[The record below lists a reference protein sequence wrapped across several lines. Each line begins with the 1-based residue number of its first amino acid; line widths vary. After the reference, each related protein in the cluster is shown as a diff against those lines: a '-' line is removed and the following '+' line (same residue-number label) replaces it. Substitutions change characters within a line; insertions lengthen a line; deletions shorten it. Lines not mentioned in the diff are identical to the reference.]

1 MRDFT
6 GTVLAAAMLLGL
18 SSGAQAV
25 PLTVV
30 NVGAPAVNCVF
41 NPACTV
47 TVTDTI
53 GNYPPSSGYTG
64 TPRLQSRTYVG
75 VPGAPAAGLTA
86 YVYRVD
92 FTSATARADIN
103 CAVNLKVRFGPNA
116 RLNYG
121 GGGPADVFV
130 VTTGGLG
137 SIGLASAD
145 RTGAVVTFTFTKPVC
160 PTNGISSPGQTS
172 FFFGMA
178 SKLAPNPSVAKSDLT
193 FGGGTVNVLARAP

>member
-1 MRDFT
+1 MSKF
-6 GTVLAAAMLLGL
+6 VLLCSTALVIAFPAAA
-18 SSGAQAV
+18 A
-25 PLTVV
+25 PLVVV

-53 GNYPPSSGYTG
+53 GNYPPASGYTG

-145 RTGAVVTFTFTKPVC
+145 RTGPVVTFTFTTPVC
-160 PTNGISSPGQTS
+160 PTNGFNSPGQTS
-172 FFFGMA
+172 FFFGIA
-178 SKLAPNPSVAKSDLT
+178 SKLPPKPTTAQSDLT
-193 FGGGTVNVLARAP
+193 FGGGTVNVPARAP